1 MGTGV
6 VTEGVADSIALPV
19 EILYKN
25 IFFSLCGIAI
35 RSDFGYILIGWIE
48 VCLNF

>member
-6 VTEGVADSIALPV
+6 VTEGVAERITLPV

-25 IFFSLCGIAI
+25 MFFSLCGIAI
-35 RSDFGYILIGWIE
+35 RSDFGYILIGWIK
-48 VCLNF
+48 VV